1 MGNFIAKFRDN
12 NSATFNANFSDS
24 SSASFIANFGA
35 SQFIITGDYNDLGNK
50 PQINGITLEG
60 NKTSEELNIISD
72 KHFMYEQLTPTARW
86 EIEHPLD
93 KYPSVTIVDSA
104 GSVVVGD
111 IEYIDASKVILNFQA
126 AFTGKAFLN

>member
-1 MGNFIAKFRDN
+1 MGNFKAKFKDN
-12 NSATFNANFSDS
+12 NSASFTANFRDS
-24 SSASFIANFGA
+24 ESASFTANFCA
-35 SQFIITGDYNDLGNK
+35 HQFIITGDYDDLGNK

-86 EIEHPLD
+86 EIAHPLN
-93 KYPSVTIVDSA
+93 KYPSVTIIDSA

-111 IEYIDASKVILNFQA
+111 IEYIDASNVIVYFQA

>member
-1 MGNFIAKFRDN
+1 MGNFIAKFRYN

-35 SQFIITGDYNDLGNK
+35 SQFIITGDYDDLGNK

-93 KYPSVTIVDSA
+93 KYPSVTIVDSG